1 MKDVNSKSEI
11 IEGIRNNKMIILY
24 FSGTS
29 CGACD
34 VIKEKVEKVLE
45 DYPNIEVLEI
55 NGAVNIELAA
65 EYGVFSLPVL
75 LLFVEGKEAI
85 RVGRYFDVLDFHNNI
100 HRYYEMLFN

>member
-11 IEGIRNNKMIILY
+11 IERIRNNKMIILY

-45 DYPNIEVLEI
+45 DYLI
-55 NGAVNIELAA
+55 
-65 EYGVFSLPVL
+65 
-75 LLFVEGKEAI
+75 
-85 RVGRYFDVLDFHNNI
+85 
-100 HRYYEMLFN
+100 